1 MPFEDA
7 LNTLVSIGKLTE
19 TQDPSTGDLVTAWT
33 TSYEARAYR
42 RTLRG
47 LQRMSADT
55 SQVFATDRLYMPL
68 VDLAGNPMAL
78 DETMEAVEAVPFDY
92 STQKDLPRYR
102 FKLVSKPHNHHYE
115 VDALRIGPGGS

>member
-7 LNTLVSIGKLTE
+7 LNTQVSIGKLVE
-19 TQDPSTGDLVTAWT
+19 TQDPNTGDLTTAWV
-33 TSYEARAYR
+33 TSYTAKAYR

-92 STQKDLPRYR
+92 DSQKHLPRYR
-102 FKLVSKPHNHHYE
+102 FKLVNKPHGHHFE
-115 VDALRIGPGGS
+115 VDTERIGPGGS